1 MILQS
6 INPASE
12 EVLATFEEF
21 SSERLDQALDLSI
34 LAFKGWRRVDFD
46 ERSELMRG
54 AAGHLREQK
63 ARLAGHITAEMGKP
77 IVESEAE
84 IEKCAWNCDFYAD
97 DAQRFLAPQNVVS
110 NAAESYVAFEPLG
123 PVLAIM
129 PWNFPFWQVFRFAAP
144 ALMAGNTALL
154 KHASNVSQCALA
166 IEETFRSAGFP
177 EGAFQ
182 TLLASSQQAEA
193 VIDDPRIRAVTL
205 TGSDSTG
212 SKVGSAS
219 GRALKKS
226 VLELGGSDPFIVL
239 ADADIAA
246 AAETGVRARNQN
258 TGQSCI
264 AAKRFIVVDSAAD
277 EFEQRFSDGV
287 AHLKIGDP
295 QQRDTQIGPLAR
307 GDLRDGLEDQ
317 VRRSLDEG
325 AHRPGRSS
333 H

>member
-144 ALMAGNTALL
+144 ALMAGNTCLL
-154 KHASNVSQCALA
+154 KHASNVPQCALA
-166 IEETFRSAGFP
+166 IEEVFRDAGFP
-177 EGAFQ
+177 EGCFR
-182 TLLASSQQAEA
+182 TLLIPGAA
-193 VIDDPRIRAVTL
+193 VDPVIADRRVRAVTL
-205 TGSDSTG
+205 TGSDITG
-212 SKVGSAS
+212 EKVAASA
-219 GRALKKS
+219 GRVLKKT

-239 ADADIAA
+239 ADA
-246 AAETGVRARNQN
+246 
-258 TGQSCI
+258 
-264 AAKRFIVVDSAAD
+264 
-277 EFEQRFSDGV
+277 
-287 AHLKIGDP
+287 
-295 QQRDTQIGPLAR
+295 
-307 GDLRDGLEDQ
+307 
-317 VRRSLDEG
+317 
-325 AHRPGRSS
+325 
-333 H
+333 